1 MTMESALASLCA
13 SFPFSGG
20 DIFCNSPAS
29 NQNELHDG
37 HPSISIG
44 SISVPSILENTISR
58 IRMCESHSGQ
68 SRSASEP
75 SCSNAECIWLSLCC
89 EIVDVA
95 ASALSSMPEHSLQWW
110 IPWRANVDLSESS
123 GGTSAEPSLGQD

>member
-1 MTMESALASLCA
+1 M
-13 SFPFSGG
+13 
-20 DIFCNSPAS
+20 
-29 NQNELHDG
+29 
-37 HPSISIG
+37 
-44 SISVPSILENTISR
+44 PSILENTISR

-123 GGTSAEPSLGQD
+123 GETSAEPSLGQDWLIASS